1 MGRKM
6 GLAEYGFEKSCFG
19 VGFVLHITHK
29 EREGWA
35 GGYTRRG

>member
-1 MGRKM
+1 M

-19 VGFVLHITHK
+19 VGFVLHIR
-29 EREGWA
+29 REGWA